1 MIIKDLINKVKIFFK
16 SKNTDEQDTKPQA
29 YDIPKEIL
37 DTFVITSGKI
47 YIDKSR
53 LNIKYY
59 MDYLS
64 NDRHIYY
71 FLHNANI
78 DIAKEDI
85 LSINSL
91 LLYAKSECG
100 KIPSVQI
107 NESDL
112 CFEDKVI
119 NNFPQFCCIIFRELT
134 KTGKIAK
141 YPYMLDVRISE
152 DLFGEIYYNQQ
163 NEIGKIRFIIKTYTE
178 TYELSFILNEGAIK
192 LSIYKTDYCNYK
204 REKIYP
210 YNNQK

>member
-1 MIIKDLINKVKIFFK
+1 MEIKKFIEKVKGLFK
-16 SKNTDEQDTKPQA
+16 PKNTDTHNTKPQV

-37 DTFVITSGKI
+37 DTFVITSGET

-71 FLHNANI
+71 FLHNINI

-91 LLYAKSECG
+91 LFYAKSECEE
-100 KIPSVQI
+100 IPNVQI
-107 NESDL
+107 KESDL
-112 CFEDKVI
+112 CFEDNVI
-119 NNFPQFCCIIFRELT
+119 NSFPKFCFITFRELT
-134 KTGKIAK
+134 KTGKLPK
-141 YPYMLDVRISE
+141 YPYVLNINILE

-163 NEIGKIRFIIKTYTE
+163 NEIGKIRFIVKNHTG

-192 LSIYKTDYCNYK
+192 LSIYKTNYCDYK
-204 REKIYP
+204 REKIYS
-210 YNNQK
+210 YS